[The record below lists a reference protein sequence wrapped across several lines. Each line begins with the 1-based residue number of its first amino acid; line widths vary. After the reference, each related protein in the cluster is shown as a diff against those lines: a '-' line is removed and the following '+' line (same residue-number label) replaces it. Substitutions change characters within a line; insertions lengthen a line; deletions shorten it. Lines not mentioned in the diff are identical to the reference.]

1 LAFTSIAKAIQPSS
15 AKQGPHAMK
24 VSWLLTALLL
34 LPPFATAEIFKCTD
48 AKKGAVKYQ
57 NFPCQ
62 IDSIGSKAT
71 AAAPKEESLQPVS
84 APQVATAQPAMAN
97 RPGPASGEVAHGMT
111 MEQVHVAAGAPLEK
125 ETSPEGE
132 IWYYAPNSAGDKR
145 IVRFDAAGLVHVV
158 ETVE

>member
-1 LAFTSIAKAIQPSS
+1 
-15 AKQGPHAMK
+15 MK
-24 VSWLLTALLL
+24 VSWLLAALLL
-34 LPPFATAEIFKCTD
+34 SPPVATAEIFKCTD

-71 AAAPKEESLQPVS
+71 AAAPKDESLQPVP

-97 RPGPASGEVAHGMT
+97 RPAPAAGEVVQGMT
-111 MEQVHVAAGAPLEK
+111 MEQVKVAAGEPIEK

-132 IWYYAPNSAGDKR
+132 IWYYGPNSAGDKR
-145 IVRFDAAGLVHVV
+145 TVRFDAAGLVHVV
-158 ETVE
+158 ETVD